1 MACCL
6 SVSCDTL
13 DVVVGGNIS
22 MTTDGSS
29 TVAMVTCEEG
39 FTRSGTGNLTCRS
52 DGTWDVQLPT
62 CGTVLLYNS

>member
-1 MACCL
+1 LAP
-6 SVSCDTL
+6 
-13 DVVVGGNIS
+13 VVGGNIS

-39 FTRSGTGNLTCRS
+39 FTRIGTGNLTCRS

-62 CGTVLLYNS
+62 CGKK